1 VVLRTRALRPRS
13 GGGIARG
20 SVLPKITIITPSFNQ
35 ARFIER
41 TISSVLEQRYEE
53 LEYFVVDGGS
63 TDGSVE
69 IIRQYEADLS
79 WWVSEPDSGQTD
91 AINKGLRRAT
101 GDVIAFINSDDHYV
115 PGAFDKAVAA
125 FETTGARWI
134 VGACRYVYED
144 GSLMEVWT
152 PELPRTRRYRWI
164 VDPVGWPQAST
175 FWRRDVFEEFG
186 LFREDMHYIFD
197 TEFGVRLALAGV
209 MPGLSDDELAV
220 RLWHEAAKSW
230 DRRPA
235 EREELQLLRLHPQAL
250 SRGERIRL
258 LGPATAKRLGLYRLG
273 IRPRLRRLLRRQ
285 A

>member
-1 VVLRTRALRPRS
+1 VQP
-13 GGGIARG
+13 G
-20 SVLPKITIITPSFNQ
+20 ITIITPSFNQ
-35 ARFIER
+35 ARYIER
-41 TISSVLEQRYEE
+41 TITSVLGQGYER

-69 IIRQYEADLS
+69 IIRRYEDDLS

-101 GDVIAFINSDDHYV
+101 GDIVAFINSDDHYV
-115 PGAFDKAVAA
+115 PGAFEKALAA
-125 FETTGARWI
+125 FDRTGARWV
-134 VGACRYVYED
+134 VGVCRYEYED
-144 GSLMEVWT
+144 GSLMAVGR
-152 PELPRTRRYRWI
+152 PALPTSPRYRWL
-164 VDPVGWPQAST
+164 VDTVGWPQAST

-186 LFREDMHYIFD
+186 MFREDMHYIFD
-197 TEFGVRLALAGV
+197 TEFGLRLALAGL
-209 MPGLSDDELAV
+209 MPGISDEELAV

-235 EREELQLLRLHPQAL
+235 EREELQLLRLHPDAL
-250 SRGERIRL
+250 SRGERLRM

-273 IRPRLRRLLRRQ
+273 IRPRLRRLLGRQ